1 MNICKLKFIAIAFA
15 GFLIGCDGDAR
26 PFTEAVE
33 VRTLNLQSL
42 EPVPPTNSQEQIF
55 LNSGEG
61 IQFGIRG
68 LNGVDQTVVLSA
80 SNRAWSVSDGA
91 VATINENGFLTAL
104 ANGTV
109 DVSVSVGGIGSSIYS
124 LTVANATLSSVTDIS
139 GSASLERCIPG
150 DYFATGT
157 FSDNTVRNLSNVSW
171 TLNNP
176 SVGELFETTGS
187 ATKLNAFNVPDDSN
201 TLQLTAT
208 VEGVEAF
215 LKTIEVQNNLQTIT
229 IGPGTLPI
237 EIDENDELN
246 LTAVGTYIRANA
258 DNATAT
264 SQTVI
269 TANVQW
275 SIASGTDNASVS
287 NVRGSR
293 GLLTGLDEGTAQVL
307 VTCGNVAPR
316 ATINVDEA
324 GTDSTTSTLSFQ
336 VNNVAVGSTL
346 VLNRATTSTVIPLRV
361 STGSSYDIDD
371 DITEGIDFVTSFI
384 GTAVDNPPF
393 RILGTGADRSI
404 ELLAAGQGTINATV
418 IADGEPTVPLTITV
432 E

>member
-1 MNICKLKFIAIAFA
+1 MNMCKLKFIAIAFA

-104 ANGTV
+104 GNGTV

-176 SVGELFETTGS
+176 SVGELFETAGS

-258 DNATAT
+258 DSATAT

-269 TANVQW
+269 TENVQW

-293 GLLTGLDEGTAQVL
+293 GLLTG
-307 VTCGNVAPR
+307 
-316 ATINVDEA
+316 VDA
-324 GTDSTTSTLSFQ
+324 VSYTHLTL
-336 VNNVAVGSTL
+336 
-346 VLNRATTSTVIPLRV
+346 
-361 STGSSYDIDD
+361 
-371 DITEGIDFVTSFI
+371 
-384 GTAVDNPPF
+384 
-393 RILGTGADRSI
+393 
-404 ELLAAGQGTINATV
+404 
-418 IADGEPTVPLTITV
+418 PTKA
-432 E
+432 

>member
-1 MNICKLKFIAIAFA
+1 MNMCKLNFIAIAFA

-42 EPVPPTNSQEQIF
+42 EPVPPTNSQQQIF
-55 LNSGEG
+55 LNPNEG

-68 LNGVDQTVVLSA
+68 LNGSNQTVVLPSE
-80 SNRAWSVSDGA
+80 NRAWSVSDGN
-91 VATINENGFLTAL
+91 VATINKNGFLTAL

-109 DVSVSVGGIGSSIYS
+109 DVSVSIGGIGSSTYA
-124 LTVANATLSSVTDIS
+124 LTVANATLSSVSDIS

-171 TLNNP
+171 TLNNS
-176 SVGELFETTGS
+176 SVAELFETTGT
-187 ATKLNAFNVPDDSN
+187 ATRLNAFNASDA
-201 TLQLTAT
+201 LQITAT
-208 VEGVEAF
+208 VPGVSAF
-215 LKTIEVQNNLQTIT
+215 SKAIVVQNNLQTIT
-229 IGPGTLPI
+229 IGPGPLPI

-287 NVRGSR
+287 NVRGTR

-307 VTCGNVAPR
+307 VTCGSVAPR

-324 GTDSTTSTLSFQ
+324 GTDSTSSTLSFQ

-371 DITEGIDFVTSFI
+371 DITEDISFVTEFI
-384 GTAVDNPPF
+384 GTALDNPPF
-393 RILGTGADRSI
+393 EILGTGADRSI
-404 ELLAAGQGTINATV
+404 QLLGQGQGIIRATV